1 MIMKYF
7 IFVES
12 YINAHHVF
20 EKEWQST
27 DDSIKRKVP
36 TGKGKRLIIGH
47 CGSREKGLIKDGQ
60 LIFKSK
66 SNDEYGDYHKDMDNI
81 EFNKWIKEK
90 VVPSFTKKACLIMDN
105 ASYHNIFDDEDKIP
119 NRKNEIR
126 EWLTKSGVEFS
137 SSMLRPELLKLAK
150 AHKKT
155 KRFHIDKYLDSMDHV
170 CLRLPPYHPQLNP
183 IELVWAEIK

>member
-1 MIMKYF
+1 MSSKFKKLKGGTNILCESSQISALRAKYLRKLKEF
-7 IFVES
+7 REKNYEIFFLDES

-47 CGSREKGLIKDGQ
+47 CVSSEKGLIKDGE

-90 VVPSFTKKACLIMDN
+90 VVPSFTKKSCLIMDN
-105 ASYHNIFDDEDKIP
+105 ASYHFIFDDEDKIP

-126 EWLTKSGVEFS
+126 E
-137 SSMLRPELLKLAK
+137 
-150 AHKKT
+150 
-155 KRFHIDKYLDSMDHV
+155 
-170 CLRLPPYHPQLNP
+170 
-183 IELVWAEIK
+183 